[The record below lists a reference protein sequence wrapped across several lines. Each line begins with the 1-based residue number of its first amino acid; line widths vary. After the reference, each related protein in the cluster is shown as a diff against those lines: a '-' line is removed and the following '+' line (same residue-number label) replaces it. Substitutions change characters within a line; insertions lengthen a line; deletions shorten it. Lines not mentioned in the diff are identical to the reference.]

1 MLDDVLERAK
11 KMGEPKD
18 EYRPPFSMELERQL
32 RTLQIERESL
42 TARFYQQEFELNR
55 LRKELGELKS
65 VPSLVG
71 QIQEI
76 INSDSAVIRIWNGNE
91 FLVSIPEDFRGKL
104 KVGSRVA
111 MAQRSL
117 GIIQQLPDS
126 KDWEV
131 HAFEILAKPDVSF
144 EQIGGLEHARVE
156 LEEAVVWPLLEPERF
171 EKLGI
176 SPPNGV
182 LLNGSPGTGKTLLA
196 KALANKTNAAFINLT
211 GSELVKK
218 YIGEGSRMV
227 REVFALAKE
236 KKPAIIFID
245 ELDAIGGHR
254 GDFDSGGDREVQRT
268 LMQLL
273 SEMDGFKDRKG
284 IAILGATNRLDMI
297 DSALLR
303 PGRFDRIVKIPLP
316 NTEARETILKIHSK
330 KMNISSKIDFSKLGT
345 DTLDFS
351 GADLKNACMEAG
363 FFALR
368 EKAGK
373 VQTEHFQKA
382 IEKIR
387 DKHNNADA
395 ETKTPEKMFA

>member
-1 MLDDVLERAK
+1 MLEGVLDRAK
-11 KMGEPKD
+11 KIGEKD
-18 EYRPPFSMELERQL
+18 SFEKELNSLDLERQL
-32 RTLQIERESL
+32 RTLQIEREAL
-42 TARFYQQEFELNR
+42 TARFYSQEFELNR
-55 LRKELGELKS
+55 VRKELTELKM

-71 QIQEI
+71 QIQEMI
-76 INSDSAVIRIWNGNE
+76 GSDSAVIRIFNGNE
-91 FLVSIPEDFRGKL
+91 FLVSIPENFKTQI
-104 KVGSRVA
+104 KEGSRVA

-117 GIIQQLPDS
+117 GIIKMLPDS

-131 HAFEILAKPDVSF
+131 HAFEVSAKPDVSF
-144 EQIGGLEHARVE
+144 DQIGGLEHARVE
-156 LEEAVVWPLLEPERF
+156 LQEAVVWPLLEPERF
-171 EKLGI
+171 AKLGI

-182 LLNGSPGTGKTLLA
+182 LLHGSPGTGKTMLA
-196 KALANKTNAAFINLT
+196 KAIANKTNATFINLT

-227 REVFALAKE
+227 REVFNLAKE

-254 GDFDSGGDREVQRT
+254 GDFSSGGDREVQRT

-316 NTEARETILKIHSK
+316 NAEARENILKIHSK
-330 KMNISSKIDFSKLGT
+330 KMNVASKLNFSKLGLET
-345 DTLDFS
+345 SDFS

-368 EKAGK
+368 ENAGK
-373 VQTEHFQKA
+373 VQLEHFQKA
-382 IEKIR
+382 IEKVR
-387 DKHNNADA
+387 DKAASAD
-395 ETKTPEKMFA
+395 EEPKTPEKMFA